1 MTASRWRISEP
12 TSPDR
17 DSTVVEATPAPNDDA
32 MDRGIVLGRVGPVD
46 ALGRRAVEVVVDGW
60 RFAFE
65 VEDASR
71 AELRERAT
79 RDGPGEAGADG
90 PLEIRAIIPG
100 RIVAVSVVPGDEV
113 TPGQAL
119 LVVEAM
125 KMQNELTA
133 PRAGTVRR
141 VAVGPGSTVDLGD
154 LLVLLG

>member
-1 MTASRWRISEP
+1 MSGRRWRVAEP
-12 TSPDR
+12 TAPDR
-17 DSTVVEATPAPNDDA
+17 DPVSVEAPDA
-32 MDRGIVLGRVGPVD
+32 TGDGAARGVVLGRVGPID
-46 ALGRRAVEVVVDGW
+46 PDGRRSVEVVVDGW

-65 VEDASR
+65 VEDARR
-71 AELRERAT
+71 AELRDRAT
-79 RDGPGEAGADG
+79 RDGHGEAGADG

-141 VAVGPGSTVDLGD
+141 VAVGAGSTVDLGD
-154 LLVLLG
+154 VLVVLG